1 MMLWVLGVAVLAT
14 ASAAADMQ
22 DACPSGKPARLVS
35 NVVPAIGQ
43 APIWAATGGKPLE
56 WEGPR
61 TPVRVLW
68 LRDVT
73 AKGAAF
79 LSGKQHTT
87 GATPAGAPPTF
98 ATSMYGSREQRL
110 KLDFIGEKPKG
121 IKDADLQKYMFHW
134 TFVWFP
140 SAGCYAITGQVGTQ
154 KSVIYLNVAP
164 PSAKTPPPKKG
175 T

>member
-1 MMLWVLGVAVLAT
+1 MILWVLGITVLAA
-14 ASAAADMQ
+14 ASAPTDMQ
-22 DACPSGKPARLVS
+22 DACPSGHPARLVS

-43 APIWAATGGKPLE
+43 SPIWAATGGKPLD

-61 TPVRVLW
+61 TPVRILW
-68 LRDVT
+68 LRDVA

-79 LSGKQHTT
+79 LSGKQHVT
-87 GATPAGAPPTF
+87 GAGTAAPATF
-98 ATSMYGSREQRL
+98 ATSLYGSREQRI

-121 IKDADLQKYMFHW
+121 IKDADLQKYAFHW

-140 SAGCYAITGQVGTQ
+140 SAGCYAITGQVGMQ
-154 KSVIYLNVAP
+154 KSVIYVNVAP
-164 PSAKTPPPKKG
+164 AKTPPAKKG